1 MRKRLR
7 SWLEKLLVTHSP
19 SGLEGEIDAAIRQ
32 ELAAIGWAV
41 EQDRAGNLLVRVP
54 GRDSAAPPLLITA
67 HKDELGLVVRK
78 IDESGRV
85 WLEAMGGCR
94 PAKYGE
100 GPFDI
105 VTRTGVVPGVLCVG
119 STHSSA
125 LSPRIQASKDGT
137 GNWDLLY
144 IDCGCDRDELRE
156 RGVDIGDRAVIGRH
170 RKPPLFLDEDTICGY
185 GLDDKGG
192 VAVLLELLRQWVE
205 HPPQRPVCVGF
216 TANEEPGCAGGVY
229 LCRTLGIDEFLAI
242 EIAPIA
248 EEYDVAFDE
257 RPVVLFKDGTQPYDA
272 RLSWRLADA
281 IASLGIEPQRQ
292 LVRAFGSEPSAAA
305 KAGVA
310 ARAACIGFPTKNT
323 HGYEMTRLD
332 ALERTVRAVAAFVE
346 QTETQA

>member
-1 MRKRLR
+1 MRQRLNGYLNR
-7 SWLEKLLVTHSP
+7 LLPTHSP
-19 SGLEGEIDAAIRQ
+19 SGLEHEIDEVIRQ
-32 ELAAIGWAV
+32 ELGALGCPV
-41 EQDRAGNLLVRVP
+41 EQDRAGNLLVRLP
-54 GRDSAAPPLLITA
+54 GRHAETAPLLVTA

-78 IDESGRV
+78 VDDAGRV
-85 WLEAMGGCR
+85 WLEAMGGSR

-125 LSPRIQASKDGT
+125 LSARIQASKDGT
-137 GNWDLLY
+137 GNWDLLHV
-144 IDCGCDRDELRE
+144 DCACNGHALHE
-156 RGVDIGDRAVIGRH
+156 RGVQVGDRAVIGRH
-170 RKPPLFLDEDTICGY
+170 RKQPLFLDDNTVCGY

-192 VAVLLELLRQWVE
+192 VAVLLELVRQWRE
-205 HPPQRPVCVGF
+205 KPPARPVCVGF

-229 LCRTLGIDEFLAI
+229 LCRSLGIDEFLAI

-248 EEYDVAFDE
+248 EEYDVTFDE
-257 RPVVLFKDGTQPYDA
+257 RPVVLFMDAIQPYDA

-292 LVRAFGSEPSAAA
+292 LVRAFGSEPSVAA

-332 ALERTVRAVAAFVE
+332 ALERTVQAVAAFVE
-346 QTETQA
+346 QPGE